1 MNHTLRMLLGCMLP
15 LILLFV
21 LPLFGVGSGVTL
33 FIFIVLMF
41 MCHLMMLGG
50 HRHQHGSHTPSKE
63 THDERPTIHRHHQ
76 H

>member
-50 HRHQHGSHTPSKE
+50 HGHQHGSNNPSKE
-63 THDERPTIHRHHQ
+63 TDDERPTIHRHHQ

>member
-15 LILLFV
+15 LILVFV

-33 FIFIVLMF
+33 FVFIALMF

-50 HRHQHGSHTPSKE
+50 HGHQDGSHHHSKE
-63 THDERPTIHRHHQ
+63 ADDDRQSIHHH